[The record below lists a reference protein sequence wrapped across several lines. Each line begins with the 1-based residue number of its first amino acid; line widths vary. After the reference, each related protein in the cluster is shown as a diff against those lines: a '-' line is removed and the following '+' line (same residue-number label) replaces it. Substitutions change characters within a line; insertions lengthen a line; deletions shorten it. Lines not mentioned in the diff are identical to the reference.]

1 MLRTKAYSVSD
12 KVWELR
18 RLADTMSKAD
28 NPYAVD
34 IHALAVDLIEGLEL
48 DKEEGNEQG
57 ILSSQS

>member
-48 DKEEGNEQG
+48 DKEEGNE
-57 ILSSQS
+57 